1 MLTRS
6 GRFLGTD
13 RPRVWSPAGDE
24 PRAGG
29 GGAFLPRDAA
39 TPEAG
44 KCRGHAPGRGPSR
57 DREPKTQPR
66 ANFSNTILYNVKVAA
81 LAAQGNRA
89 KEDCPSDQPLL

>member
-13 RPRVWSPAGDE
+13 RPRVWSPAGGE

-44 KCRGHAPGRGPSR
+44 KYRAMLPAVGRAGTGNRRPGQGV
-57 DREPKTQPR
+57 T
-66 ANFSNTILYNVKVAA
+66 FSNTYL
-81 LAAQGNRA
+81 
-89 KEDCPSDQPLL
+89 